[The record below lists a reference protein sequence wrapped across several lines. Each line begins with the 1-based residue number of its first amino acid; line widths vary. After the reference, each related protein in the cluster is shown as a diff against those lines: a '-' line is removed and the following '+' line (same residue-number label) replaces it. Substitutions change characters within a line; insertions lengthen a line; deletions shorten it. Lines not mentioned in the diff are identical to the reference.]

1 MSPVISPRRADTG
14 SPGAPRGGSFAGHPD
29 DDPCGRSDTGAA
41 PRSAPMSGVRSLP
54 VHRHRHH
61 GPQGFLAAD
70 PLRRFV
76 PVSRLIQRQCCRES
90 CNPDIAAPVDHDLP
104 DQRPALLAAPLRQQG
119 IGDPRPADPGGV
131 PPSPAPGSFPRRAAA
146 RAGPRAWPGRAGRRA
161 RRRSEPIRGRIPE
174 TVDYRGAPAYQSVW
188 KLPARHSPADA
199 KGAPR

>member
-41 PRSAPMSGVRSLP
+41 PHKCQTFIRYPCIGIVTTGRKVSSRLTRSAGLYQFPGSFSANAAVKVAILISRHPSTTTCPISARRCLPPHSDSRGSGIRA
-54 VHRHRHH
+54 
-61 GPQGFLAAD
+61 PQIPEA
-70 PLRRFV
+70 
-76 PVSRLIQRQCCRES
+76 S
-90 CNPDIAAPVDHDLP
+90 
-104 DQRPALLAAPLRQQG
+104 
-119 IGDPRPADPGGV
+119 
-131 PPSPAPGSFPRRAAA
+131 PSPAHGSSPRRAAA